1 MQSHTRLYSALVSL
15 GCIFLS
21 QIQGCSSTTTPQLDA
36 NFGSAVRAASEAQRL
51 NPAEPL
57 SVDATPGLDAKAAVN
72 AIERY
77 QDSFK
82 TPPKTF
88 EVINIGGAA
97 SSQ

>member
-1 MQSHTRLYSALVSL
+1 LDVS
-15 GCIFLS
+15 
-21 QIQGCSSTTTPQLDA
+21 
-36 NFGSAVRAASEAQRL
+36 FGNAVRAAREAQKL
-51 NPAEPL
+51 NSGESMPFE
-57 SVDATPGLDAKAAVN
+57 ATPGLDAKAAVN

-77 QDSFK
+77 QDSYK